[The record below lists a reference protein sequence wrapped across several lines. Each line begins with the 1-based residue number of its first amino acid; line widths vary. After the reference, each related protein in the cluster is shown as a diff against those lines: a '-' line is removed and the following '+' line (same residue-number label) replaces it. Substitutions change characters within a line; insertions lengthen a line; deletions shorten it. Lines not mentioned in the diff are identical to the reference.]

1 MENGAFPVLGIQIF
15 RKFCGQIPNLSA
27 ICIYGVSRIPFVAV
41 KMQIDGV
48 SAVAPGNDWLTAG
61 SILVCV
67 CNAND
72 LCSQLFFHRVLLYKF
87 IQICLCI
94 YGYGLADQIID
105 FSLICVICLR

>member
-1 MENGAFPVLGIQIF
+1 MEESVFPVSCIQIF
-15 RKFCGQIPNLSA
+15 RKLCRQVPNLST
-27 ICIYGVSRIPFVAV
+27 ICIYCVSRIPFVAV
-41 KMQIDGV
+41 KMQINGV

-61 SILVCV
+61 PVLVCV

-72 LCSQLFFHRVLLYKF
+72 LCSQLLLERVMLHKF

-105 FSLICVICLR
+105 IRLLFIVFR